1 MASRNPQPECIPS
14 TPPHLTEPGP
24 RVQVLLEEISECCSQ
39 VHLAADF
46 LLLEV
51 DQGPPSPQ
59 IQLACLIKERAA
71 KIQEQ
76 MQVLCRLL
84 SCPCGPCESAGQ

>member
-1 MASRNPQPECIPS
+1 MASRNPQQEWIP
-14 TPPHLTEPGP
+14 PAQPHLPEAGP
-24 RVQVLLEEISECCSQ
+24 QTQRLLEEIHESCSQ
-39 VHLAADF
+39 VQLAADF

-51 DQGPPSPQ
+51 DQGPPSPR

-76 MQVLCRLL
+76 MQALCRVL
-84 SCPCGPCESAGQ
+84 SCPCGPCESSDQ